1 MALDPQIISGI
12 AGAAGAIASAVLLR
26 VGRRKGRAQEDTET
40 TAVSL
45 TKQLMSDQRR
55 DLDRGR
61 RRIRELEEAAV
72 QQRRDHEAECVQL
85 RAERDQ
91 YREELDYAHARIAQ
105 LGGP

>member
-26 VGRRKGRAQEDTET
+26 VGRRKGRNQDDNEH

-61 RRIRELEEAAV
+61 RRIRELE
-72 QQRRDHEAECVQL
+72 AELKEV
-85 RAERDQ
+85 RGERDQ
-91 YREELDYAHARIAQ
+91 YREELDYAHIRIAQ